1 MVVMVN
7 KGFKANQILAYV
19 ETFGLWLVT
28 AVLAFYEILIVRDL
42 VFSLYARLV
51 AVLGNGVSLIDRF
64 LATALGQ
71 VSVYIM
77 VFVTIAVVIGGFE
90 YHHKR
95 VGDPRSRKILYW
107 TLGVQVG
114 ILLLSL
120 IV

>member
-1 MVVMVN
+1 MTHENLKTNSV
-7 KGFKANQILAYV
+7 LAYI

-28 AVLAFYEILIVRDL
+28 AVLAFYEILVVREI

-51 AVLGNGVSLIDRF
+51 AALGNNVQVTERF

-71 VSVYIM
+71 ASVYIM
-77 VFVTIAVVIGGFE
+77 VVVAIAIVIGGFE

-95 VGDPRSRKILYW
+95 VGDPRSRKILLW
-107 TLGVQVG
+107 TLGIQVG
-114 ILLLSL
+114 ILLLGL

>member
-1 MVVMVN
+1 MVN
-7 KGFKANQILAYV
+7 KSVKTNHVLAYV

-28 AVLAFYEILIVRDL
+28 AVLAFYEILIVRDV

-51 AVLGNGVSLIDRF
+51 AVLGNTVDLSDRF

-71 VSVYIM
+71 ASVYIM

-95 VGDPRSRKILYW
+95 VGDPRSRKILLW
-107 TLGVQVG
+107 TLGIQVG
-114 ILLLSL
+114 ILLFSL